1 MRDQPLR
8 LPCPCGSTRDPVPV
22 VERGRRKGRFIKV
35 RCPECRLTTASARPE
50 RINIAWNKAVTDAR
64 QVPQGEE

>member
-35 RCPECRLTTASARPE
+35 RCPECRLTTASARPD
-50 RINIAWNKAVTDAR
+50 RINVAWNKAVTEAR
-64 QVPQGEE
+64 QMLPGEE